1 MHAAPNC
8 CTSSAD
14 PQREYPKCGKF
25 AITVRP
31 SRALPLPN
39 LRTVGTA
46 AHAVAPPPPR
56 TMTYLDVPLS
66 ARKPVRLS
74 ITIPH
79 ATYCELNRAATQQGR
94 SMSNLAAHL
103 LQVGLAGM
111 D

>member
-1 MHAAPNC
+1 
-8 CTSSAD
+8 
-14 PQREYPKCGKF
+14 
-25 AITVRP
+25 
-31 SRALPLPN
+31 
-39 LRTVGTA
+39 
-46 AHAVAPPPPR
+46 
-56 TMTYLDVPLS
+56 MTYLDVPLS